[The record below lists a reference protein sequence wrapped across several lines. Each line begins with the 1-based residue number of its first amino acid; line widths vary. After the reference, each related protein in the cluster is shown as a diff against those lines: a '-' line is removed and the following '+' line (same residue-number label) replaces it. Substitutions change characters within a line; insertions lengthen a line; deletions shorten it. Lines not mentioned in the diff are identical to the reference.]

1 MASIDK
7 KAKKPGKLAI
17 WWRETIGELKK
28 VAWPTRKEA
37 MRLTGM
43 VLIVMAITGLFL
55 GVLDW
60 LFSRL
65 IQLII
70 TV

>member
-1 MASIDK
+1 LWLQQK
-7 KAKKPGKLAI
+7 KSEKTSKLGT

-28 VAWPTRKEA
+28 VSWPTRKEA
-37 MRLTGM
+37 WRLTVMVIVVM
-43 VLIVMAITGLFL
+43 VLTGAFL
-55 GVLDW
+55 GILDW

-70 TV
+70 VA